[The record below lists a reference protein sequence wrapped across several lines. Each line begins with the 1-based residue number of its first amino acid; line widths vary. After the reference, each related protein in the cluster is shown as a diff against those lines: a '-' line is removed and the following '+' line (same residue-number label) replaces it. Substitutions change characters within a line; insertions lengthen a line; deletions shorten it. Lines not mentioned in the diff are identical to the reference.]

1 MAKYCFDLTGLK
13 EYLKGVRNH
22 RVNYRGFEFR
32 LNIST
37 YRSYQ
42 YIDIS
47 ENGLLVARVRDNGV
61 FQIKNICSHLEVPIT
76 HALGIL
82 SSMAEEDFYAEM
94 FQPVEQQEVQKVEK
108 VKPKTLLDRIRIIL
122 ESGKEF
128 MDIDKFRIR
137 KAPKDSENKDYLYLY
152 SRIRNYYLGAF
163 SPNGFFYPTG
173 KFAFNADLSKQIQ
186 NLIEKLTECDSAE
199 LGISTPT
206 EQPDEI
212 ITDRQ
217 EKINTADVVVHS
229 DERCAEPEHN
239 IPEIN
244 TAPEPL
250 PACAGLTMLAPI
262 TRTGTTWPGLLG
274 VEEQK

>member
-22 RVNYRGFEFR
+22 RVSYRGFEFE
-32 LNIST
+32 LN
-37 YRSYQ
+37 RSSEKSRGFVIIY
-42 YIDIS
+42 
-47 ENGLLVARVRDNGV
+47 ENGACVSAVYSDGSLGFNPN
-61 FQIKNICSHLEVPIT
+61 QNHLEAPIT

-82 SSMAEEDFYAEM
+82 SSMAEEDFCAEM
-94 FQPVEQQEVQKVEK
+94 FQPVEQQ
-108 VKPKTLLDRIRIIL
+108 
-122 ESGKEF
+122 
-128 MDIDKFRIR
+128 
-137 KAPKDSENKDYLYLY
+137 
-152 SRIRNYYLGAF
+152 
-163 SPNGFFYPTG
+163 
-173 KFAFNADLSKQIQ
+173 
-186 NLIEKLTECDSAE
+186 
-199 LGISTPT
+199 T

-229 DERCAEPEHN
+229 DECCAEPEHN
-239 IPEIN
+239 IPETN

-250 PACAGLTMLAPI
+250 AACAGLTMLAPI